1 MKRNIQIIKEGNKR
15 KNMSKKN
22 TIRLT
27 ESELKSLIKESV
39 KNVLNESGFGN
50 LLNRITKG
58 GQVSNTYNQ
67 YLNTWQNS
75 YLPALKQL
83 DAAVK
88 QQYPDTK
95 SNYVNSY
102 SNAVNLCLQSLQK
115 GDLNVTQTLDRH
127 FAKIAKQCQDWG
139 IQIPKARPA
148 QPQAQPAQQQGQQ
161 PTQRQANA
169 GQMQG
174 QAQQQAPQENVK
186 ALTQGALEYAKEIK
200 LWQAGR
206 GGYNAYN
213 QLLSNCQRICA
224 VTGEN
229 PEQKAKDFLA
239 QVYV

>member
-1 MKRNIQIIKEGNKR
+1 MKRNRQIIKEINKT
-15 KNMSKKN
+15 KNMSKKS

-50 LLNRITKG
+50 LVNRLVKG

-102 SNAVNLCLQSLQK
+102 SNSVNLCLQSLQK
-115 GDLNVTQTLDRH
+115 GDLDVTQTLDRH
-127 FAKIAKQCQDWG
+127 FANIAKKCQEWG
-139 IQIPKARPA
+139 VQIPKARAA
-148 QPQAQPAQQQGQQ
+148 QPQAQPTQQQGQQ
-161 PTQRQANA
+161 PAQRQANA

-186 ALTQGALEYAKEIK
+186 LLTQGALEYAKEIK